1 MPSPREEL
9 PPATGL
15 LSEED
20 LARLIPAFYNRV
32 RADPVLGPIFNGAI
46 SDWPHHLGKL
56 QAFWSSVMFTSGRYK
71 GQPMVAHIRHG
82 SVMTPE
88 NFARWL
94 TLWQSTTDELLDPES
109 ARALQAKA
117 ARIAESLQLGI
128 RLHNERR
135 GAVDV

>member
-1 MPSPREEL
+1 MPSPHEEQ
-9 PPATGL
+9 PSTGL

-20 LARLIPAFYNRV
+20 LARLVPTFYSRV

-88 NFARWL
+88 NFERWL
-94 TLWQSTTDELLDPES
+94 ALWQSTTEELLDPES

-117 ARIAESLQLGI
+117 ARIAVSLQLGI
-128 RLHNERR
+128 RFHNERV
-135 GAVDV
+135 ASLDV